1 MINRTHLEI
10 IRKVQQTGSLSSA
23 AQALYLT
30 QSALSH
36 SISKLEGSLGTRIW
50 HREGRKLRFTQAGQ
64 QLLALAER
72 VLPEIEHCE
81 KKVIEVAE
89 GKRGLLRIG
98 MECHPCYRWLQTV
111 ISPFLKEW
119 HSVDVDIM
127 QQFQFDGLTALA
139 SYDLDLLVTPDPEDK
154 PRIKFIPVFD
164 YELVLVVPA
173 DHALAGEEYVKPSH
187 LKKETLFT
195 YPVPRERLDIY
206 RYFLNPAY
214 VKPAVHKP
222 LESTEIMLQ
231 MVAAGRGVTALPR
244 WLVNQTPNDQ
254 PLTTLSLGKRR
265 VFKKI
270 WLGIHDDNMDVQY
283 IDRFIEIAK
292 SNSPPPPER

>member
-1 MINRTHLEI
+1 
-10 IRKVQQTGSLSSA
+10 V
-23 AQALYLT
+23 T

-36 SISKLEGSLGTRIW
+36 SIGKLEANLGTPIW
-50 HREGRKLRFTQAGQ
+50 HREGRKLRFTPAGR
-64 QLLALAER
+64 QLLDLANR
-72 VLPEIEHCE
+72 ILPEMEHCE
-81 KKVIEVAE
+81 KKLVELAE

-111 ISPFLKEW
+111 ISPFLQEW

-127 QQFQFDGLTALA
+127 QQFQFDGLTALS
-139 SYDLDLLVTPDPEDK
+139 SYDLDLLVTPDPEDT

-173 DHALAGEEYVKPSH
+173 DHVIAKQDYVKPKD
-187 LKKETLFT
+187 LKTQTLFT

-206 RYFLNPAY
+206 QYFLNPAY
-214 VKPAVHKP
+214 IQPAIQKPM
-222 LESTEIMLQ
+222 ESTEIMLQ
-231 MVAAGRGVTALPR
+231 MVGAGRGVTALPR
-244 WLVNQTPNDQ
+244 WLVKQYAADL
-254 PLTTLSLGKRR
+254 PLKTMSLGKRG

-283 IDRFIEIAK
+283 INRFIEIAMAH
-292 SNSPPPPER
+292 SPD